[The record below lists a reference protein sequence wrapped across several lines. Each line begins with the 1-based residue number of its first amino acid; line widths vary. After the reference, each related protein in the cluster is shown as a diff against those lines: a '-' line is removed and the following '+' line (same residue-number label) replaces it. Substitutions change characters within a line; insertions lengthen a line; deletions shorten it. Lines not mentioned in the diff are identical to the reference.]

1 MNATLTWANDP
12 FFIGWD
18 KVLDRFSE
26 VSKTNSASFPP
37 YNVRQINE
45 DTYAIDLAVAGYN
58 KSMITITEENGTLT
72 ITGEKPEDNENYVHR
87 GIAGRKFTRSF
98 CLAEHIYVTDA
109 HMQDGILVIGLKR
122 DVPDELKPKQIEITD
137 FELGKSKK

>member
-72 ITGEKPEDNENYVHR
+72 ITGERPEDNENYVHR

-98 CLAEHIYVTDA
+98 SLAEHIYVSEASIA
-109 HMQDGILVIGLKR
+109 HGILCIGLKR
-122 DVPDELKPKQIEITD
+122 VVPDELKPKQIEITD

>member
-18 KVLDRFSE
+18 KVLDRFNDL
-26 VSKTNSASFPP
+26 SKTNATAFPP

-45 DTYAIDLAVAGYN
+45 DTYAIDLAIAGYN
-58 KSMITITEENGTLT
+58 KSMLKITEENGTLT
-72 ITGEKPEDNENYVHR
+72 VEGVKPEDSENYVYR

-98 CLAEHIYVTDA
+98 SLAEHIYVTDA

-122 DVPDELKPKQIEITD
+122 NVPDELKPREIEITN
-137 FELGKSKK
+137 FSEGKPKK

>member
-98 CLAEHIYVTDA
+98 SLAEHIYVTDA